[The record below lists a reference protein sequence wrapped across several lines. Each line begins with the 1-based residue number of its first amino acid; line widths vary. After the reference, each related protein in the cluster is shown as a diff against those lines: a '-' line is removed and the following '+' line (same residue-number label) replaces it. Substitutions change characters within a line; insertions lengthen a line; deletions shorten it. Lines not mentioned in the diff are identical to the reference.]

1 MRVVRIGLAGLVF
14 LFSGFGALCAEQL
27 NCRVL
32 YRISCAPDLCSALD
46 KEIDHVPQMPDMN
59 FTISPDRKT
68 LTYSEA
74 GRTQTL
80 AITVRELGGQ
90 VQLVTGEPIDWPGY
104 EPAPGG
110 QDRDK
115 PLGEVRM
122 VFDGLEYYWR
132 VGYLGHNESQEYED
146 VLFGDCEPAWN

>member
-1 MRVVRIGLAGLVF
+1 MRLLRIGLAGLVF
-14 LFSGFGALCAEQL
+14 LSCGPAALSAEQL

-32 YRISCAPDLCSALD
+32 YRVSCAPDLCSALD
-46 KEIDHVPQMPDMN
+46 KEIDHVPQLPDIK
-59 FTISPDRKT
+59 FTISPDGKM
-68 LTYSEA
+68 LTYSEQ
-74 GRTQTL
+74 GKTQTL
-80 AITVRELGGQ
+80 AIKSRELGGQ
-90 VQLVTGEPIDWPGY
+90 IRLVTGEPIDWPGY

-110 QDRDK
+110 QDGSK

-146 VLFGDCEPAWN
+146 VLFGDCWAGLN